1 MKCGGWIAFG
11 CWLTALMGGVG
22 FLSAHQFTPG
32 QSGTVPPH
40 LSEPEPGARETKRPR
55 LMMFVHPHCPCSP
68 VSLRNFAKVI
78 AGTGAEAVIYVTA
91 ENLAE
96 TPNGRVARVCAAELR
111 ADSDGAIAK
120 RFGAMTSGHVL
131 LYAADGRL
139 VFEGGIT
146 DGRGHEGDNPGLRAV
161 TARLSGTEDEPVSF
175 PVFGCPLN

>member
-11 CWLTALMGGVG
+11 CWLAALVGGVG

-32 QSGTVPPH
+32 QSGPAPRQ
-40 LSEPEPGARETKRPR
+40 LSEAETGTKRAERPR
-55 LMMFVHPHCPCSP
+55 VMMFVHPHCPCSP
-68 VSLRNFAKVI
+68 VSLRNFAKAV
-78 AGTGAEAVIYVTA
+78 AGTGAEAIIYVTA
-91 ENLAE
+91 EDPAA

-111 ADSDGAIAK
+111 ADPDGAVAK

-131 LYAADGRL
+131 LYGADGRL

-161 TARLSGTEDEPVSF
+161 TARLSGTENEPVSF
-175 PVFGCPLN
+175 PVFGCPLQ